1 MSAANETGVTVTDK
15 TIDAAAAEPAKPFLT
30 VVKGNPSDAEVAA
43 LVGVFASAGGSD
55 APADTGPRNLW
66 GTPADRLRPA
76 NGMSPSVFP
85 NLAFGY

>member
-1 MSAANETGVTVTDK
+1 MTEQ
-15 TIDAAAAEPAKPFLT
+15 AEAMEAAKPFLT
-30 VVKGNPSDAEVAA
+30 VVKGNPSDAEIAA

-66 GTPADRLRPA
+66 GTPSDRLRA
-76 NGMSPSVFP
+76 ATGLGPSVFP